1 MYTDTKAIVF
11 RQIKTVSGRRMIVL
25 FSEKYGK
32 ISAGTSINERS
43 KGKNA
48 LSLRPFCCG
57 RYELF
62 KGRDSYS
69 INGAEVI
76 KSFYSLGE
84 DVDKYMAA
92 SYVLELTDS
101 VLVEGEPQPGIFRLL
116 EEFLELMEQRKTAC
130 RTLVTGYQIRLL
142 ILLGLGLSLKTCVRC
157 GKEITGPA
165 VLSVAEG
172 GLVCGACAQPS
183 DDVNPLNFALSADI
197 ISMLAYMQEHPIRS
211 LKDLA
216 VPEDKQVLMDRVLS
230 RYISYHL
237 GIGNLKS
244 EGLRI

>member
-1 MYTDTKAIVF
+1 MYTETKAIVF

-32 ISAGTSINERS
+32 ISAGSSINERS

-57 RYELF
+57 KYELY

-76 KSFYSLGE
+76 RSFYSLGE

-101 VLVEGEPQPGIFRLL
+101 VLAEDEPQPGIYRLL
-116 EEFLELMEQRKTAC
+116 DDFLDLTEQRETAC

-142 ILLGLGLSLKTCVRC
+142 SLLGIGLSLKRCVRC
-157 GKEITGPA
+157 GAEIEGSA
-165 VLSVAEG
+165 LFSVAEG
-172 GLVCGACAQPS
+172 GLVCPDCALPA
-183 DDVNPLNFALSADI
+183 DDVNPLIFRLNADI
-197 ISMLAYMQEHPIRS
+197 IQMLGYMQEHPIRS
-211 LKDLA
+211 LRDLA
-216 VPEDKQVLMDRVLS
+216 VPEDKQALLDRILS

-237 GIGNLKS
+237 GVGKLKS